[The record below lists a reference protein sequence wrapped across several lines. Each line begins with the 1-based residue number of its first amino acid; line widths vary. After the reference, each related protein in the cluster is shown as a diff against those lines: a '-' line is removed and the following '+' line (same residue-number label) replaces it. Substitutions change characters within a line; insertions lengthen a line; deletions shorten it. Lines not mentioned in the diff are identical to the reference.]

1 MSDGSVQATGEDH
14 VEAAAVGRDFAHA
27 LAGKDFDRV
36 GELLD
41 PDVDFRALTPN
52 RFWEATGAVDVVSE
66 VLRRWLQDSDQ
77 IDELATL
84 ESGAVGDR
92 GRVAYRFHGH
102 NADGPFVVEQQAYF
116 AVRAGRIAWM
126 RVLCSG
132 FRPAQ

>member
-1 MSDGSVQATGEDH
+1 MNDDPGPTTDPDRI
-14 VEAAAVGRDFAHA
+14 EAAAVGRDFAHA

-66 VLRRWLQDSDQ
+66 VLRRWLEDSDQ
-77 IDELATL
+77 IDELAAL

-92 GRVAYRFHGH
+92 GRVAYCFHGH

-116 AVRAGRIAWM
+116 SVREGRIAWM